1 VETTQAPNVW
11 RKFTPRSDWKVIS
24 PSHGIPFVISEMISQ
39 NKESDRCGMLVQ
51 AISLAR
57 AGQSLLQSTSS
68 RKFFVVAVYVN
79 AAMVVSR
86 YIVMQ
91 TGRDNSSGNKEN
103 NLYKDKAVSVP
114 IFDARSHSRKC
125 IGLHSSERF

>member
-1 VETTQAPNVW
+1 M
-11 RKFTPRSDWKVIS
+11 
-24 PSHGIPFVISEMISQ
+24 ISEMISQ